1 MHKGTVGARRD
12 AWRRTYNA
20 RNALT
25 DARLNATPSPHVP
38 AQLPARG
45 IHRILVCRITK
56 SLGNTLLVTPL
67 IRELQALYPGAEID
81 VLTRSGVA
89 DEVFGTLFPVR
100 SIFRVPGRALGHP
113 LRILGNLRRVR
124 ATTYDLVIDPSP
136 RSGTGRLWLS
146 LARARFKLGFAGGSH
161 AGQLT
166 HAIAVEAC
174 STHFGKQSV
183 DLLRAATGRAGGTAW
198 PPLDIGLGQ
207 AERDAGRTA
216 LALIAGDGP
225 GGEKGVVGIF
235 ANATG
240 HKRHSSEWWNRF
252 LPAMEPLLAGYRIVE
267 IVPAF
272 GRSLLDDRY
281 PAFYASDIR
290 KLASVLSSL
299 SLYVSADCGV
309 MHLACAT
316 GTPVAGLFNVSDPAN
331 WGPYGPRDAGI
342 DTAANSPERV
352 AELVRACLP

>member
-1 MHKGTVGARRD
+1 MSPP
-12 AWRRTYNA
+12 
-20 RNALT
+20 ALPG
-25 DARLNATPSPHVP
+25 LI
-38 AQLPARG
+38 PARG
-45 IHRILVCRITK
+45 IHRILVCRVTK

-67 IRELQALYPGAEID
+67 VGELQALFPGAEID

-89 DEVFGTLFPVR
+89 HEVFGTLFPVR
-100 SIFRVPGRALGHP
+100 SIFRVPGRAFAHP
-113 LRILGNLRRVR
+113 LRVLRNLRLMRS
-124 ATTYDLVIDPSP
+124 TGYDLVIDPSP

-146 LARARFKLGFAGGSH
+146 LAKARFKLGFAGGSH
-161 AGQLT
+161 ARQLT
-166 HAIAVEAC
+166 HAIPVEAC
-174 STHFGKQSV
+174 SAHFGKQSV

-198 PPLDIGLGQ
+198 PPLDIGLSQ
-207 AERDAGRTA
+207 AEHDAGRAA
-216 LALIAGDGP
+216 LARIAGDGP

-240 HKRHSSEWWNRF
+240 HKRHASAWWNRF
-252 LPAMEPLLAGYRIVE
+252 LPALEPLLAGYRIVE

-281 PAFYASDIR
+281 QAFYASDIR
-290 KLASVLSSL
+290 KLASVLSGL
-299 SLYVSADCGV
+299 ALYVSADCGV